1 MAVIVV
7 WVCEAVKAWLSP
19 AVCCCF
25 TDGRVVKFL
34 VEQNSNNALHGQV
47 TIGTL
52 ILQVTSSFLFHS
64 SRVETFAQF
73 GVVFLLFAL
82 GLEFSLT
89 KLKAVGHVAVLGGL
103 LQIAIFMFLC
113 GITVALCGAKLSEGD
128 CAVGLLFAL
137 LLVLGGNNGLLR
149 GMVSMGKLLLVLS
162 IYLAVT
168 SILSWSFVPYFL
180 KLMIQLSSQT
190 NVYQLAAVAFCL

>member
-1 MAVIVV
+1 MAIIVV
-7 WVCEAVKAWLSP
+7 WVCEVVKVWLS
-19 AVCCCF
+19 AVVCCCF

-34 VEQNSNNALHGQV
+34 VEQNNNNALHGQV

-52 ILQVTSSFLFHS
+52 ILQ
-64 SRVETFAQF
+64 VETFAQF

-89 KLKAVGHVAVLGGL
+89 K
-103 LQIAIFMFLC
+103 
-113 GITVALCGAKLSEGD
+113 D

-137 LLVLGGNNGLLR
+137 LPVLGGNSGLLQ

-162 IYLAVT
+162 IYLTVT

-180 KLMIQLSSQT
+180 KLMIQLSSQCSDKLGLNLELGSFIAGVMISSADFAKHT
-190 NVYQLAAVAFCL
+190 LDQVLFCASDNSST